1 MNRAGFA
8 VGSASN
14 LRPPVEISPGGGI
27 GGQSCSSSFG
37 SRQDPIAS
45 VAWQNTVA
53 RHKVQAVAVND
64 NAEDDDLFDDGP
76 NRRVY
81 LARWPDGS
89 ATLLTAR
96 SLVEVA
102 DLLDGIG
109 DPGGCEV
116 APYDGAV
123 CVHLRPQPNPEAG
136 YLALHEGSFEYE
148 DARIS
153 LLRAAFPIL
162 AELVDRSDP
171 EAEEPAEPSP
181 AKWAAAAARE
191 ESRELHPSPAWQAA
205 LSAWWNQMTGSVD
218 EEPGSEGPDR

>member
-1 MNRAGFA
+1 M
-8 VGSASN
+8 
-14 LRPPVEISPGGGI
+14 
-27 GGQSCSSSFG
+27 
-37 SRQDPIAS
+37 
-45 VAWQNTVA
+45 
-53 RHKVQAVAVND
+53 AVND
-64 NAEDDDLFDDGP
+64 NAEDDDLFDEP

-102 DLLDGIG
+102 DLLDEIG

-123 CVHLRPQPNPEAG
+123 CVHIRPQPNPEAG

-148 DARIS
+148 DARVS
-153 LLRAAFPIL
+153 LLHAAFPSL

-171 EAEEPAEPSP
+171 ADEEPTEPS
-181 AKWAAAAARE
+181 AAEWAAAAERE
-191 ESRELHPSPAWQAA
+191 QSRELHPSPAWAAA
-205 LSAWWNQMTGSVD
+205 LSAWWNQIAGRAD
-218 EEPGSEGPDR
+218 E